1 MTRPRTR
8 ESSPTRGCGAEQS
21 SLLAVPER
29 AFRRKT
35 LQNMPP
41 DTVFWTFFLM
51 SISMSL
57 NQGCVNSLTAIA
69 TATQGL
75 LLGSI
80 QIGVLYLFYL
90 AGALFMAGE
99 AVQRFGSK
107 RTLEF
112 GMCLYCIF
120 ILAFLLSHLFP
131 FRWTFAIMGSTIGG
145 IGASLVWTA
154 QGVYF
159 AEAVRVY
166 SVGTGEMSQAVSAK
180 FSGYFGFI
188 YLTCE
193 LLCRF
198 LSSFLYLFGSDIFL
212 FTVFTAAGVLSA
224 ASMFFILNLTDSK
237 LVSLSPSK
245 RSVSFSQTIGL
256 VFKDQ
261 RLLYLY
267 PLMFTFGILSTFSAY
282 YLNGI
287 IITETLGKEWIGY
300 LGCAMVGTA
309 AAFSLLF
316 TRVGPTWGNASF
328 IIIGQIC
335 FALESFAPLFVP
347 NSFFTLVP
355 LIILF
360 VLHGMGRFVYETVL
374 KAVMASYFTDENLQ
388 PFAFA
393 NIVIANG
400 LSASICFFTFPL
412 LSKFTICMLG
422 GCMSILGII
431 GYHFSKELHA
441 TKLREKYEHY
451 IPIPPDP

>member
-1 MTRPRTR
+1 
-8 ESSPTRGCGAEQS
+8 
-21 SLLAVPER
+21 
-29 AFRRKT
+29 
-35 LQNMPP
+35 
-41 DTVFWTFFLM
+41 M

-188 YLTCE
+188 YLICE

-198 LSSFLYLFGSDIFL
+198 LSSFLYLF
-212 FTVFTAAGVLSA
+212 TVFTAAVVLSA

-300 LGCAMVGTA
+300 
-309 AAFSLLF
+309 
-316 TRVGPTWGNASF
+316 P
-328 IIIGQIC
+328 
-335 FALESFAPLFVP
+335 
-347 NSFFTLVP
+347 
-355 LIILF
+355 
-360 VLHGMGRFVYETVL
+360 
-374 KAVMASYFTDENLQ
+374 
-388 PFAFA
+388 
-393 NIVIANG
+393 
-400 LSASICFFTFPL
+400 
-412 LSKFTICMLG
+412 
-422 GCMSILGII
+422 
-431 GYHFSKELHA
+431 
-441 TKLREKYEHY
+441 
-451 IPIPPDP
+451 